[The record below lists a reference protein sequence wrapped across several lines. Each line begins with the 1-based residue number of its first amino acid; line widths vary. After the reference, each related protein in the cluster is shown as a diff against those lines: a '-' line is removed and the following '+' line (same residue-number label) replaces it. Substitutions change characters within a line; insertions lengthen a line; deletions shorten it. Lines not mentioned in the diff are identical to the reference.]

1 MTYCANVLPTNH
13 SNEMNNP
20 MHKLQFEQLRTR
32 ILELPPQQL
41 LTLRTEI
48 EGKLHEEPAEII
60 LTDEELQII
69 SGLFR
74 E

>member
-1 MTYCANVLPTNH
+1 MTYCANVRSTSH

-20 MHKLQFEQLRTR
+20 MHKLQFEQLRMR

-41 LTLRTEI
+41 LTLRSEI
-48 EGKLHEEPAEII
+48 EGKLHEEPTELI

-69 SGLFR
+69 SGLFQD
-74 E
+74 